1 MIPFSMVVRKELTQ
15 SLTKMALPDQ
25 NHSVKTSALDR
36 SHKPLRV
43 GVGVSRQL
51 HRRRAVGRKP
61 FELPIPSI
69 PQNQQHYG
77 LLAPLCRSAL
87 HVAPTRSAAQLPALE

>member
-25 NHSVKTSALDR
+25 NHSVKTFALDR

-51 HRRRAVGRKP
+51 HR
-61 FELPIPSI
+61 
-69 PQNQQHYG
+69 
-77 LLAPLCRSAL
+77 
-87 HVAPTRSAAQLPALE
+87 